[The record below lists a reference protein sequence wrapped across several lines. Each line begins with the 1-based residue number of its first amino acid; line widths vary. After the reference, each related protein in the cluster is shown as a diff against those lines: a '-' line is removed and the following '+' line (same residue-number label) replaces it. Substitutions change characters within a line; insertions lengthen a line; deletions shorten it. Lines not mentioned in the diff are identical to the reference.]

1 MALEERSDRH
11 VSDDLLTRAL
21 HGRGC
26 PICLVLQSKTYD
38 LLCDLQ
44 IEAVRDEKI
53 NAVVLSAGG
62 YCQFHF
68 WYLEK
73 LASPVTNAQ
82 LLEQLLAKINK
93 ECFEDT
99 AGDSASSFDDVS
111 RCPVCRSCREWEEK
125 LLACFTEKIPEK
137 DFSAAYESSPGLC
150 LPHLSKALRKISER
164 EQRAFL
170 IQNGRRQLNT
180 LIQELRLL
188 VTKWHNKDRTPGREN
203 DSSYR
208 AIGKLV
214 GGRHFRTG

>member
-1 MALEERSDRH
+1 M
-11 VSDDLLTRAL
+11 
-21 HGRGC
+21 
-26 PICLVLQSKTYD
+26 CLVLQSKTND
-38 LLCDLQ
+38 LLCSLQ
-44 IEAVRDEKI
+44 RDAVRDEKM
-53 NAVVLSAGG
+53 NAMVLSAGG
-62 YCQFHF
+62 YCHFHF

-82 LLEQLLAKINK
+82 LLENLLAKINK
-93 ECFEDT
+93 DCFEDT
-99 AGDSASSFDDVS
+99 AGDAASSFDDVS
-111 RCPVCRSCREWEEK
+111 RCPVCRSCREWEEI
-125 LLACFTEKIPEK
+125 LLASFAEKIPEK
-137 DFSAAYESSPGLC
+137 VFSAAYETSPGLC

-170 IQNGRRQLNT
+170 VQSGRRHLNT

-188 VTKWHNKDRTPGREN
+188 ITKWQSKDHTPGREN